1 MTTVETADSVTSS
14 SPNESHD
21 TLGAQLADLRRLVT
35 ELCLCEARLAA
46 ASHKRELRRLAV
58 DVAGPLAIALTLL
71 TAFGLA
77 NVAGVLAVSSVLSP
91 WAAALTL
98 AAAWIAVAALLVV
111 TVWFRGEHGKGLRW
125 WRALTGGADEGSKQ
139 LRAARD
145 LAEQAVRETFERL
158 APELSKETVVAVVP
172 LASAVAAEVAGDVAA
187 EVEGDAAGEVVDVGR
202 DLLEGSEDLVERMV
216 EDVPGGGII
225 DQVWNVALM
234 PGRAGIRIVATVLR
248 RPPPKG

>member
-1 MTTVETADSVTSS
+1 
-14 SPNESHD
+14 
-21 TLGAQLADLRRLVT
+21 
-35 ELCLCEARLAA
+35 
-46 ASHKRELRRLAV
+46 
-58 DVAGPLAIALTLL
+58 
-71 TAFGLA
+71 
-77 NVAGVLAVSSVLSP
+77 VLAVSSVLSP

-98 AAAWIAVAALLVV
+98 AAAWVAVAALFVV
-111 TVWFRGEHGKGLRW
+111 AVWICGEHGQGLRW

-187 EVEGDAAGEVVDVGR
+187 EVEGDGAGEVVDVGR

-225 DQVWNVALM
+225 DQVWNVVLM
-234 PGRAGIRIVATVLR
+234 PRRAGIRIVTTVLR

>member
-1 MTTVETADSVTSS
+1 
-14 SPNESHD
+14 
-21 TLGAQLADLRRLVT
+21 
-35 ELCLCEARLAA
+35 
-46 ASHKRELRRLAV
+46 
-58 DVAGPLAIALTLL
+58 
-71 TAFGLA
+71 
-77 NVAGVLAVSSVLSP
+77 
-91 WAAALTL
+91 
-98 AAAWIAVAALLVV
+98 
-111 TVWFRGEHGKGLRW
+111 
-125 WRALTGGADEGSKQ
+125 
-139 LRAARD
+139 
-145 LAEQAVRETFERL
+145 
-158 APELSKETVVAVVP
+158 VP